1 MARIY
6 IAARGQDQAKARDLR
21 DALVSYGIGSTAR
34 WIDQSLANESHD
46 EAQQDIDDVRMAD
59 VLVLLK
65 PKESHLHTTGGHH
78 VETGLAMAYGIPVLL
93 LGEVENVFHR
103 HDTVMVCDYPTNPV
117 ELYLVAKAIYTLVM
131 ERCKRQMA
139 QAGGQL

>member
-1 MARIY
+1 MARVY
-6 IAARGQDQAKARDLR
+6 IAARGQDQARARDLR
-21 DALVSYGIGSTAR
+21 DELHSFGITSTAR
-34 WIDQSLANESHD
+34 WIDQSLDNESHD

-93 LGEVENVFHR
+93 LGAAENVFHR
-103 HDTVMVCDYPTNPV
+103 HDTVTVRNYPANAAEV
-117 ELYLVAKAIYTLVM
+117 YIVAQAVYALVM

-139 QAGGQL
+139 QAGGQI